1 MTNNHLLLYRL
12 AELMLLHEQQLLPV
26 DLLFDDEQIA
36 DFAKSIQ
43 IDSPY
48 QQMLLEGVLTESVR
62 DEKLYVSFT
71 VEGYFHYLLGEV
83 IYNQTEGLGAEALK
97 QIIEKNKLNGAME
110 GVEQC
115 LIRDVQ
121 KGDLT
126 RLIWM
131 IDIGGK
137 HLEVCVVPL
146 SYAFLQSEKKIDS
159 EKNTDIDYT
168 EQVNRVLNE
177 LFNLP
182 STNDFNVLEL
192 TITHLDGI
200 QKYDHISSIYKRFNE
215 IIEPNNLS
223 EANAYIKSINYIQ
236 YKQRREKLDQ
246 LIDKT
251 QRLEKNEELA
261 YFFYTLAQQ
270 FQKIAEHEIAIN
282 YYEKGLTI
290 ALKIHGNQHQSISA
304 CYYSLGDCWSEKSE
318 YDKAIDYYKKSLEIR
333 INSHDNQHITIGET
347 YNNLGLTL
355 IDKGEYDLAID
366 YLEKSLQIYLKVCGK
381 IHPSTGTIYNNIAL
395 ALNEKGDCNKAISYH
410 EQVLSIDMMV
420 YGSEHP
426 LTGTTYNN
434 LGSVWN
440 SNEDYDKAINF
451 YEKSLIIALKNE
463 GESHPFTAIVY
474 DNLGTAWCNK
484 NKTKI
489 AKEYYDKAFEI
500 RLKTLGERHVATGKS
515 YNNIGNIFKI
525 ELEYQNAFN
534 YYSKAYQIFKDKLG
548 EEHQYTLLLN
558 DKINKLNDL

>member
-1 MTNNHLLLYRL
+1 MTDSHLLLYRL
-12 AELMLLHEQQLLPV
+12 AELMLLNEQHILPV
-26 DLLFDDEQIA
+26 DFLFDDEKIG

-62 DEKLYVSFT
+62 DEKLYVSFS
-71 VEGYFHYLLGEV
+71 VEGYFHYVLGEV
-83 IYNQTEGLGAEALK
+83 IYKKSEKKGAEYLK
-97 QIIEKNKLNGAME
+97 EIIEKNRLNGAKE

-121 KGDLT
+121 KDYFT
-126 RLIWM
+126 RLIWL
-131 IDIGGK
+131 IDHGAK
-137 HLEVCVVPL
+137 HLEICVVPL
-146 SYAFLQSEKKIDS
+146 SYAFLQPEKKINS
-159 EKNTDIDYT
+159 QENADIDYA

-182 STNDFNVLEL
+182 STNDFNILEL
-192 TITHLDGI
+192 TITHLEGI

-215 IIEPNNLS
+215 IIEPNNLF

-236 YKQRREKLDQ
+236 YNHRREKLNQ

-251 QRLEKNEELA
+251 QTLEKNEELA

-304 CYYSLGDCWSEKSE
+304 CYHNLGDCWSEKSE
-318 YDKAIDYYKKSLEIR
+318 YDKAIHYYKKSLEIR

-347 YNNLGLTL
+347 YNNLGMTL
-355 IDKGEYDLAID
+355 IETSKYDLAID
-366 YLEKSLQIYLKVCGK
+366 YLEKSLQIHLKVCGK
-381 IHPSTGTIYNNIAL
+381 IHPSTATVYNNIAL

-420 YGSEHP
+420 YGSEHS

-451 YEKSLIIALKNE
+451 YEKSLNIALKNE
-463 GESHPFTAIVY
+463 GESHPSTAIVY

-484 NKTKI
+484 NKIKI
-489 AKEYYDKAFEI
+489 AKEYYNKAFEI
-500 RLKTLGERHVATGKS
+500 RLKTLGDYHVATGKS
-515 YNNIGNIFKI
+515 YNNIGNIFKM
-525 ELEYQNAFN
+525 ELDFQNAFN

-548 EEHQYTLLLN
+548 EAHQYTLLLN
-558 DKINKLNDL
+558 EKINKLNDI